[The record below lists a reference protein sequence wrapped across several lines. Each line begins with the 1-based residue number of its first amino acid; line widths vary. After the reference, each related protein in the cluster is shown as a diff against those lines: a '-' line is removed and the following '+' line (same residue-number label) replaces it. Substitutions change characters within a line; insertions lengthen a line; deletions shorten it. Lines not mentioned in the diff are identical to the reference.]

1 MNDPD
6 LVLKIL
12 NINDKNQLINDNLLN
27 YPN

>member
-27 YPN
+27 YSN